1 MFLLLNAFKMFF
13 LFYKPN
19 AVSMSRSKPYD
30 YAWKHPLHCLA
41 YNHGLHVMCK
51 VEFFV
56 AVLPANYF
64 ISDVV
69 SNGTVLEV
77 RTRIPNHRLLH
88 ELEQNPKTLTQ
99 ETVIPYF
106 YDNLP

>member
-1 MFLLLNAFKMFF
+1 METPSPLL
-13 LFYKPN
+13 
-19 AVSMSRSKPYD
+19 
-30 YAWKHPLHCLA
+30 
-41 YNHGLHVMCK
+41 GLQSWSPCNVQGRI
-51 VEFFV
+51 FV